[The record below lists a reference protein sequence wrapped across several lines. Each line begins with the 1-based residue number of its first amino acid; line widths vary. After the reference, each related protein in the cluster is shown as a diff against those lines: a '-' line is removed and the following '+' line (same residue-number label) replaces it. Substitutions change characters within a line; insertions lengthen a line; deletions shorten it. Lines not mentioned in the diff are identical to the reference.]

1 MDSNLN
7 SNLILG
13 DIIVNKINNE
23 QLVLPSTYT
32 YIPTNITSSTIE
44 IPFNDLT
51 DIPITNKQLTCLLND
66 EIFYPDIIWNVS
78 SITLNL
84 GFTPNES
91 DKINII
97 YFKNI

>member
-1 MDSNLN
+1 MD

-23 QLVLPSTYT
+23 QLVLPSSYT
-32 YIPTNITSSTIE
+32 CTNIISSTIE
-44 IPFNDLT
+44 IQFNDLT
-51 DIPITNKQLTCLLND
+51 DISTTNKQLTCLLNN

-84 GFTPNES
+84 GFTPNTTDE
-91 DKINII
+91 INII

>member
-1 MDSNLN
+1 MD

-32 YIPTNITSSTIE
+32 VTNITSSTIE
-44 IPFNDLT
+44 IQFNDLT
-51 DIPITNKQLTCLLND
+51 DIFITNKQLTCLLNN
-66 EIFYPDIIWNVS
+66 EIFYPDIIWNDA

-84 GFTPNES
+84 GFTPNTTDE
-91 DKINII
+91 INII

>member
-13 DIIVNKINNE
+13 DIIVNKINDE
-23 QLVLPSTYT
+23 QLVLPSS
-32 YIPTNITSSTIE
+32 YIVTNKTSSTIE
-44 IPFNDLT
+44 IQFNDLT
-51 DIPITNKQLTCLLND
+51 DISITNKQLTCLLND

-84 GFTPNES
+84 GFTPNTTDE
-91 DKINII
+91 INII

>member
-1 MDSNLN
+1 MD

-13 DIIVNKINNE
+13 DILVNKINNE
-23 QLVLPSTYT
+23 QLVLPSSYT
-32 YIPTNITSSTIE
+32 FTDVTSSTIE
-44 IPFNDLT
+44 IQFNDLT
-51 DIPITNKQLTCLLND
+51 DISTTNKQLTCLLNN
-66 EIFYPDIIWNVS
+66 EIFYPDIIWNES

-91 DKINII
+91 DEINII

>member
-23 QLVLPSTYT
+23 PLVLPATYT
-32 YIPTNITSSTIE
+32 YIPTNITSSTI
-44 IPFNDLT
+44 
-51 DIPITNKQLTCLLND
+51 DIDFDELSGISITNKQLTCLLNN
-66 EIFYPDIIWNVS
+66 EIFYPDLIWNVS

-84 GFTPNES
+84 GFTPNTT